1 MSIYKILV
9 NYWNDGGF
17 WLDSS
22 LKKFLFKK
30 FSFLKKVGEAVN
42 NLFFSFYIF
51 KIFKLCIKY

>member
-17 WLDSS
+17 WSNSS

-30 FSFLKKVGEAVN
+30 FSFLKKGGEAVN
-42 NLFFSFYIF
+42 NDFIISFKNK
-51 KIFKLCIKY
+51 KI